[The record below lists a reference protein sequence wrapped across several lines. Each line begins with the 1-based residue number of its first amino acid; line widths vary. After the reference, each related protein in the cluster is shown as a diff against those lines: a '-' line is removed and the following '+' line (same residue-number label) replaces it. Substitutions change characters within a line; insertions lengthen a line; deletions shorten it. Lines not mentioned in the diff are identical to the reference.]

1 MVALRT
7 INNRAVLHEY
17 TLLSPLRLNVTR
29 WSSTFEM
36 VDCYVRF
43 RNEVKQGAAVSDII
57 PKAAMYRGYWYVT
70 TVQDVY
76 QRM

>member
-57 PKAAMYRGYWYVT
+57 PKAAMYRCV
-70 TVQDVY
+70 
-76 QRM
+76 